1 MAEKLTRK
9 QAKERTR
16 QRLLDGLLDVARA
29 EGIQGLTTTK
39 IAEAAGVAQSSF
51 YFHFEG
57 MDQAMRE
64 AADKIGNQVSE
75 AIRTERRKI
84 DLRDPQNTIRGAQ
97 AATINAFLAEPM
109 FAQLFLRHRRDP
121 TSPLGEKFAELLNE
135 SRRELAE
142 DMKKYLGNLP
152 TPEIYADLFIGMSM
166 AVVEGLLDERLED
179 REACLDALVHVVGCA
194 LTTAPPSK

>member
-9 QAKERTR
+9 EAKERTR

-64 AADKIGNQVSE
+64 AAEKIGNQVSD

-84 DLRDPQNTIRGAQ
+84 DPGDPQNTIRGAQ
-97 AATINAFLAEPM
+97 AATINAFLSEPM
-109 FAQLFLRHRRDP
+109 FAQLFLRHRRDA

-142 DMKKYLGNLP
+142 DMKKYLGHLP

-166 AVVEGLLDERLED
+166 AMVEGLLDERLDD

-194 LTTAPPSK
+194 LSTPPPTK